1 MGAGKTTVGNR
12 LARALGFQFFDSD
25 REIVKSTGAEISLIF
40 DIEGETSFR
49 VREKKMVD
57 SLTKINDS
65 IIATGGGAILDSD
78 SRQKLQ
84 SRGFVVYL
92 KSSIETLAERTQN
105 DKHRPL
111 LQNKERT
118 ETIEK
123 LMRQRAPLYESIA
136 DMTVDTSNASVKE
149 VVKQIT
155 RGII

>member
-1 MGAGKTTVGNR
+1 MGAGKTTIGNR

-149 VVKQIT
+149 IVKQIT

>member
-1 MGAGKTTVGNR
+1 MGAGKTTVGKH

-25 REIVKSTGAEISLIF
+25 REIVKNTGAEISLIF
-40 DIEGETSFR
+40 DIEGEASFR

-57 SLTKINDS
+57 NLTKINDS

-78 SRQKLQ
+78 SRQRLQ

-92 KSSIETLAERTQN
+92 KSSIEILAERTQN

-111 LQNKERT
+111 LQNRERT
-118 ETIEK
+118 KTIAK

-136 DMTVDTSNASVKE
+136 GMTIDTSSASVKQI
-149 VVKQIT
+149 VQKIT